1 MTGYEEPVCGLPEV
15 MGGSISS
22 RCRKSG
28 GYQFAD
34 EEASR
39 REQLT
44 HVIISYFIKSF
55 VAQ

>member
-1 MTGYEEPVCGLPEV
+1 MTGYEEPVCGLPKV

-44 HVIISYFIKSF
+44 HVIISY
-55 VAQ
+55 